1 MTSLSFEDALLYA
14 VQGRAILF
22 IGAGFS
28 TLFKDIESCPV
39 PIGSGLATVMV
50 DKCNGKPTKDREMHG
65 IAKMGH
71 ILFLPGKS
79 ARFLLLRHRSGRRSG
94 PDNDLLSGIG

>member
-28 TLFKDIESCPV
+28 TLFKILNLVLYP
-39 PIGSGLATVMV
+39 LAVDSLQRWWISAMV
-50 DKCNGKPTKDREMHG
+50 SRQKDREMHG

-71 ILFLPGKS
+71 ILFLP
-79 ARFLLLRHRSGRRSG
+79 AHRLGRLWKFKKDDVRRMGESGWSR
-94 PDNDLLSGIG
+94 